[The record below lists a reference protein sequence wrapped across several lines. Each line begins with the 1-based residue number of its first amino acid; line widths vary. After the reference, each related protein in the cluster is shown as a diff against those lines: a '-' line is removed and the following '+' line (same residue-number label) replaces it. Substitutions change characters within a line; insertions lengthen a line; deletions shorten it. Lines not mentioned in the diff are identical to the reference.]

1 MSPNAI
7 VTISRSA
14 QVKFWQR
21 PPKASAKDSRKRV
34 PTGGSG
40 RSDNHIAMSSPGVS
54 VGRAGTVAA

>member
-21 PPKASAKDSRKRV
+21 PPKASAKDLRKRV
-34 PTGGSG
+34 PMNSGS
-40 RSDNHIAMSSPGVS
+40 RRDEMAMTSPKLS
-54 VGRAGTVAA
+54 VGRSGLVGA